1 MKFVILIHSN
11 PQPWGHPTG
20 DYVAENQALPKE
32 QRDQMD
38 TEFEALLTQLQD
50 NGELTAGEALGD
62 PAASTLYR
70 WQSGEPIATDGPYA
84 ESKEQFA
91 GFFMIDVA
99 TRERAE
105 EVAAAFASPG
115 ETIELRQAMWPGGN
129 DQ

>member
-32 QRDQMD
+32 QRDQMN
-38 TEFEALLTQLQD
+38 TEFEALLTQLRA
-50 NGELTAGEALGD
+50 NGELVGGEALGD
-62 PAASTLYR
+62 PAASRLYR
-70 WQSGEPIATDGPYA
+70 WQSGRPIATDGPYA

-115 ETIELRQAMWPGGN
+115 DTIELRPAMWPGGD

>member
-32 QRDQMD
+32 QRDQMN
-38 TEFEALLTQLQD
+38 TEFEALLTQLQA
-50 NGELTAGEALGD
+50 NGELLGGEALGD

-105 EVAAAFASPG
+105 QIAAAFASPG
-115 ETIELRQAMWPGGN
+115 DTIELRPAMWPGGD